1 MPAIIRD
8 LFDAFNDHDP
18 DRAAA
23 MVSEVFELVDFA
35 ADGQVFPG
43 PQGLR
48 EWLLIFLTA
57 FADAKTDLTNVVDA
71 GEG

>member
-48 EWLLIFLTA
+48 E
-57 FADAKTDLTNVVDA
+57 
-71 GEG
+71 